1 MTIDFRSPAMNWLLC
16 FLSAQAKTNILFL
29 AEEWQVVILGEGL
42 EAELFTRS
50 LDH

>member
-1 MTIDFRSPAMNWLLC
+1 MTIGFRSPAMNGLLC

-29 AEEWQVVILGEGL
+29 AEEWQVMILEGL